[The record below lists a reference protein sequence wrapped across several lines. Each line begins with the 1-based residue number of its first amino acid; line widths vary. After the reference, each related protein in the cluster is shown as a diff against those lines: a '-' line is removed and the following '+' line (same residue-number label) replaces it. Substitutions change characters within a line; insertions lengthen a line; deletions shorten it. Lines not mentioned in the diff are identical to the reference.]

1 MRLKLLRSLE
11 MKIYISG
18 KITGTEDYIERF
30 AKAEKE
36 LIEQGYEVINPAR
49 ISTCLPTLEHEEYM
63 RIDFALLEVCDAI
76 YMLKGWGDSRGARE
90 EYIQAVQEDKL
101 ILFEEANKCCT

>member
-1 MRLKLLRSLE
+1 

-36 LIEQGYEVINPAR
+36 LTKQGYEVINPAR
-49 ISTCLPTLEHEEYM
+49 ISTCLPALEHEEYM
-63 RIDFALLEVCDAI
+63 RIDFALLEVCEVI
-76 YMLKGWGDSRGARE
+76 YMLKGWADSRGARE
-90 EYIQAVQEDKL
+90 EYIQAFQEDKL
-101 ILFEEANKCCT
+101 ILFEEANKCCI

>member
-1 MRLKLLRSLE
+1 MR
-11 MKIYISG
+11 IYISG

-36 LIEQGYEVINPAR
+36 LTKQGYEVINPAK
-49 ISTCLPTLEHEEYM
+49 ISTCLPKLEHEEYM
-63 RIDFALLEVCDAI
+63 RIDFALLEICEAAYFLD
-76 YMLKGWGDSRGARE
+76 GWSESKGARE
-90 EYIQAVQEDKL
+90 EHIKAFEEDKL